1 MEKPGVYLALSRLKA
16 LLESHKASAKL
27 IYLSAGEHGEKVGL
41 DDFIARGK
49 AAGRGAAEIRDA
61 LLALATDELRK
72 PVRPTTDR
80 PEILISPGRIPE
92 IVDRAEG
99 VLAVNAVRL
108 KMFQRAS
115 EIVKVIALD
124 RQTERAGLRRQIGT
138 VQLAAVSAIELQET
152 LERLIF
158 WARPDGNEVK
168 AADCPPRVPQ
178 TYLARIGNWNLPVLT
193 GVIEAPIMLADGLI
207 LSESGYDES
216 TGLFLYAD
224 ADWPA
229 VLEQPTR
236 ADAETALRE
245 LIAPFSEFPFV
256 DEAARAVLLAAILTA
271 VQRRLLESAPLFG
284 FDAPGQRSGK
294 SLLAESVGII
304 ATGRKPPST
313 GVARTEDELR
323 KAITSVLR
331 EGQAIVN
338 LDNIT
343 RPLYSPDLARAITQS
358 EYSDRLL
365 GVNRVLRLKTN
376 VLWTA
381 TGNNLTFLGDM
392 STRALL
398 SRIDAKVEHPEERA
412 FQIPDLPQHLIENR
426 KRLAIAALTILRAY
440 YAAGRPRQN
449 VRPWGGFDHWS
460 REIREPLVWLG
471 VADPYQTRERI
482 IVNDPERD
490 SALSILSAWHN
501 LFGDRPM
508 LVADVIREGDADLRE
523 RLLMVAADRTE
534 RAKIDARRLGAWCR
548 SIEDRVFGDFRLS
561 RDGSIRR
568 AMEWR
573 VSYVSRLSS
582 RAPAPNGATHTQSP
596 KNGAAGE
603 NVCVSPAS
611 EQPENNSPNS
621 PDSHADDD
629 SIEV

>member
-1 MEKPGVYLALSRLKA
+1 MPG
-16 LLESHKASAKL
+16 H
-27 IYLSAGEHGEKVGL
+27 
-41 DDFIARGK
+41 
-49 AAGRGAAEIRDA
+49 
-61 LLALATDELRK
+61 
-72 PVRPTTDR
+72 
-80 PEILISPGRIPE
+80 IPE
-92 IVDRAEG
+92 IVDQVDD

-115 EIVKVIALD
+115 EIVKVVALD
-124 RQTERAGLRRQIGT
+124 RQTERAGLCRPVGT
-138 VQLAAVSAIELQET
+138 VQLAPVSAIELQEI
-152 LERLIF
+152 LERLSS
-158 WARPDGNEVK
+158 WERPDGNEVK

-193 GVIEAPIMLADGLI
+193 GVIEAPIMRRDGSV
-207 LSESGYDES
+207 LSEPGYDES

-224 ADWPA
+224 ADWSA
-229 VLEQPTR
+229 VLDQQTR

-256 DEAARAVLLAAILTA
+256 DEAAHAVLLAAILTA
-271 VQRRLLESAPLFG
+271 VQRRLLETAPLFG

-323 KAITSVLR
+323 KTVTSVLR

-343 RPLYSPDLARAITQS
+343 RPLNSPDLARAITQS

-392 STRALL
+392 SSRALL
-398 SRIDAKVEHPEERA
+398 SRIDAKVERPEERT

-471 VADPYQTRERI
+471 VADPCKTRERI

-501 LFGDRPM
+501 LFGERAM
-508 LVADVIREGDADLRE
+508 LVADLIREGDAELKE

-573 VSYVSRLSS
+573 VSYVSYVSCVSS
-582 RAPAPNGATHTQSP
+582 RAASPNGATHTQSP
-596 KNGAAGE
+596 KNGAAGEE